1 MNLEGGAEAGFLQ
14 PVLQSA
20 VVNVWCHGC
29 QTEQPMNAIYAP
41 YVTDGIQSCRFCRD
55 KTYRRFEMD

>member
-1 MNLEGGAEAGFLQ
+1 MQSGDEDNFLQ

-20 VVNVWCHGC
+20 VVGVWCHGC
-29 QTEQPMNAIYAP
+29 QTEQPMNAVYAL

-55 KTYRRFEMD
+55 KTYRRSEMG